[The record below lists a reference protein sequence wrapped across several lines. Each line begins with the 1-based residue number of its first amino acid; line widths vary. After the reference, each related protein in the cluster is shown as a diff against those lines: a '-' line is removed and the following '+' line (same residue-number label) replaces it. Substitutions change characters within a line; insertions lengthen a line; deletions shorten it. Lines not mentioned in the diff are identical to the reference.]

1 MLKQARF
8 SVSTAW
14 QAQVTGHLLDTD
26 AFDEDFVTD
35 YMNSL
40 HAEHSFP
47 PVAEILAQ
55 PYRTWGPEC
64 SFSTRQ
70 TVHYPNSTTIMTN
83 HFFFTGPRL
92 LRWG

>member
-55 PYRTWGPEC
+55 PYRTWGAGMFIFC
-64 SFSTRQ
+64 A
-70 TVHYPNSTTIMTN
+70 PNCPLSKF
-83 HFFFTGPRL
+83 HHHHD
-92 LRWG
+92 